1 MNIKM
6 FIVYIR
12 KYSNFGNSLLKHS
25 KNIAAIK
32 LNTNIMIVRYNVI
45 EIKKV
50 SLS

>member
-1 MNIKM
+1 M

-12 KYSNFGNSLLKHS
+12 KYSNLGNSLLKHN

-32 LNTNIMIVRYNVI
+32 LKTNIMIVKYKVI
-45 EIKKV
+45 DIKKV